1 MTSKIRAMQQRLR
14 SLAMTI
20 PVAMQQGSPQLGTTS
35 GTFVSIAT
43 MFPCADLSE
52 FTTPSY

>member
-1 MTSKIRAMQQRLR
+1 MTSKIRAMQQRLW